1 MRHRGAERGSGNLGC
16 ILWVVALVLGI
27 LIAWKVIPVKIASA
41 QLYDFM
47 EEVAKFSAKTPPEEL
62 KKQIVTKAATL
73 DLPVNKD
80 NIKVQRIGDSIRLE
94 VSYTVPLEFPGY
106 TYNWDFHHQVERSI
120 FIF

>member
-1 MRHRGAERGSGNLGC
+1 MRHRAAERGSGNLGC

-47 EEVAKFSAKTPPEEL
+47 EEVTKFSARTPPEEL

-106 TYNWDFHHQVERSI
+106 TYNWDFHHQIERSI